1 MESSYVFPLA
11 AFFAFCKLERGEK
24 MDFMTPREYCASRHA
39 LPTGPFGTCRGIPGW
54 RKVGRGLMAVTDG
67 SAKQYVAPELVF
79 GVEISDDGV
88 PELCTYWRK
97 SDDGMQKRLYDR
109 PYALR
114 TIRRLAAEQQ
124 MNKCDAIDYDELVRR
139 VKSVHPNCWI
149 PPLEMLGVEYG
160 LAVADGKLL

>member
-1 MESSYVFPLA
+1 MESSYAFPLA
-11 AFFAFCKLERGEK
+11 AFLRFASWKGVIK
-24 MDFMTPREYCASRHA
+24 MDSMTPREYCASRHA

-54 RKVGRGLMAVTDG
+54 RKVGRGLLAITDG

-79 GVEISDDGV
+79 GVETSDDGV

-97 SDDGMQKRLYDR
+97 SDDGMQRILRDR

-114 TIRRLAAEQQ
+114 TIRRLVAEQQ
-124 MNKCDAIDYDELVRR
+124 MAKCDALDYDELVRR

-149 PPLEMLGVEYG
+149 PPLEMFAMEYG